1 MKTINFNYFLVEYKI
16 NLFFFTT
23 LITHL
28 FTPTGSHSTPIF
40 SVWIVAKS
48 HLYLSNFN

>member
-16 NLFFFTT
+16 NLFSSPP
-23 LITHL
+23 L
-28 FTPTGSHSTPIF
+28 FIPTGSHSTPIF